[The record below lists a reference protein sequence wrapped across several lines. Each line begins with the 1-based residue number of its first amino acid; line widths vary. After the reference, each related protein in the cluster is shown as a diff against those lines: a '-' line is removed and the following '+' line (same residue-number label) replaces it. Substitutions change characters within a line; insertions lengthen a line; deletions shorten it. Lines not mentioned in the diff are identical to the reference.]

1 MKRRTSKY
9 RYSALEKPTSIRL
22 LKLSPKTDDY
32 LIHCTLVEVDLATN
46 PSYEALSYTWAIDS
60 DISGPRTDGPSRT
73 VICNGATL
81 DVFKNLHNALFQLQE
96 LGWTSTPIWID
107 AICINQSDGTEKSAQ
122 VNMMGDIF
130 RAAERVVVWLGK
142 SSYATEI
149 ALAKARPFFTDG
161 ILPQDVSS
169 NWAAVSSRSAVLVAY
184 EALNWVLSRGWF
196 GRVWTLQEAALARE
210 TVYLLGSQMVPFDEL
225 LNCRFA
231 DSGSI
236 SLAYME
242 PMLVRLRT
250 RVAGLNFARAA
261 HELLGSGN
269 ACTLEAAVAEARN
282 RRAVD
287 GRDNLFGVLSL
298 CDPEDA
304 AGLAADYQK
313 SVQDVFCECA
323 AALLRS
329 KNTGLSLLSLVGQIR
344 HGCDLAY
351 AFNSKYIDQ
360 FRPEKGFVTDLPSWV
375 PDLSAPAR
383 PVPLRKLSA
392 VEFAAAGSVE
402 PSFSITGNS
411 GRVLELKAAVLDTI
425 SATGDCRSARLF
437 RSIWRF
443 LRLLLKLPRHSEGV
457 YLPTGE
463 PIVSA
468 LWKTLAAGA
477 THTTDDTDEDTMDEI
492 AERIVDEPDEK
503 TMDEPGANEEDSD
516 TELEVELTDSHFV
529 EWFAVFAE
537 ESCTLS
543 EMKMRDGILKEQD
556 DNDLDLGAEPDDR
569 HRLGLRELLRDK
581 EMEKLDRYKIHA
593 IRGFL
598 ASFDSPAYGFRE
610 AIRVRHER
618 FKGMSRVDV
627 EIEQKLWI
635 SKDPLFEDVFEKFY
649 ADRRMFSTQK
659 GYLGTA
665 PWTVVEGD
673 VVMLVAG
680 ASVPYVFRPSERTKG
695 GWELVGEA
703 YCHGF
708 MSGEG
713 TKMEGIDFHSIN
725 VV

>member
-1 MKRRTSKY
+1 M
-9 RYSALEKPTSIRL
+9 
-22 LKLSPKTDDY
+22 
-32 LIHCTLVEVDLATN
+32 
-46 PSYEALSYTWAIDS
+46 
-60 DISGPRTDGPSRT
+60 
-73 VICNGATL
+73 ICNGATL

-107 AICINQSDGTEKSAQ
+107 AICINQSDGAEKSAQ

-161 ILPQDVSS
+161 ILPEDVSS
-169 NWAAVSSRSAVLVAY
+169 NWAAISSRSAVLIAY

-210 TVYLLGSQMVPFDEL
+210 TVYLLGSQTVPFDEL

-242 PMLVRLRT
+242 PLLVRLRT

-261 HELLGSGN
+261 HGLLEGGH
-269 ACTLEAAVAEARN
+269 ACTLEAAVTEARN

-304 AGLAADYQK
+304 AGLAADYEK

-344 HGCDLAY
+344 HGCDLVY
-351 AFNSKYIDQ
+351 AFHSKYIEQ
-360 FRPEKGFVTDLPSWV
+360 FRPEEGFVTDLPSWV

-392 VEFAAAGSVE
+392 VEFSAAGSVE
-402 PSFSITGNS
+402 PRFSITGNK
-411 GRVLELKAAVLDTI
+411 GRILELKAAVLDTI

-437 RSIWRF
+437 RPIWRF
-443 LRLLLKLPRHSEGV
+443 LRLLLNLPRHTEGI

-468 LWKTLAAGA
+468 LWRTLAAGA
-477 THTTDDTDEDTMDEI
+477 THAVDDPDEQTLDELNQLT
-492 AERIVDEPDEK
+492 VDEPDEK
-503 TMDEPGANEEDSD
+503 TIDEPDEHNLDQPDADEKDAD
-516 TELEVELTDSHFV
+516 TALEVELTDSHFV

-537 ESCTLS
+537 ETFTLS

-556 DNDLDLGAEPDDR
+556 DKDLDLGTEPDDR
-569 HRLGLRELLRDK
+569 HRVGFRELLRDK

-598 ASFDSPAYGFRE
+598 AAFDSPAYGFRE
-610 AIRVRHER
+610 AIRLRHER
-618 FKGMSRVDV
+618 FKAMSRVDV
-627 EIEQKLWI
+627 EIEQKLWT
-635 SKDPLFEDVFEKFY
+635 SKDPIFEDVFEKFY
-649 ADRRMFSTQK
+649 ADRRMFATEK

-680 ASVPYVFRPSERTKG
+680 ASVPYVFRPSKRTKG

-713 TKMEGIDFHSIN
+713 TKIEGIDFHTIN

>member
-1 MKRRTSKY
+1 MSLARHVAGALSKRRRPSY
-9 RYSALEKPTSIRL
+9 RYSALEKPTSVRL
-22 LKLSPKTDDY
+22 LQLSPKTDDY
-32 LIHCTLVEVDLATN
+32 LIHCTLIEVNLSSN

-60 DISGPRTDGPSRT
+60 DISEPRTGGPSRT

-81 DVFKNLHNALFQLQE
+81 DVFKNLHNALSQLQE

-107 AICINQSDGTEKSAQ
+107 AICINQRDDTEKSAQ

-142 SSYATEI
+142 SSYATDI

-169 NWAAVSSRSAVLVAY
+169 NWAAVSSRGAVLVAY

-210 TVYLLGSQMVPFDEL
+210 TVYLLGSQTVPFDEL
-225 LNCRFA
+225 LNC
-231 DSGSI
+231 SG
-236 SLAYME
+236 
-242 PMLVRLRT
+242 
-250 RVAGLNFARAA
+250 
-261 HELLGSGN
+261 H
-269 ACTLEAAVAEARN
+269 ACTLEAAVTEARN

-329 KNTGLSLLSLVGQIR
+329 KNTGLTLLSMVGQIR
-344 HGCDLAY
+344 HGYDLAY
-351 AFNSKYIDQ
+351 AFHSKYIDQ

-383 PVPLRKLSA
+383 PVPLRNLSA
-392 VEFAAAGSVE
+392 IEFSAAGSVE
-402 PSFSITGNS
+402 PKFSITGS
-411 GRVLELKAAVLDTI
+411 KGRVLELKITVLDTI
-425 SATGDCRSARLF
+425 SATGDCRSARLV
-437 RSIWRF
+437 RPIWRF
-443 LRLLLKLPRHSEGV
+443 LRLLRNLPRHSEGI

-468 LWKTLAAGA
+468 LWRTLAAGA
-477 THTTDDTDEDTMDEI
+477 THAMDDPDEQTIDDPDENATEEPEKHTLDQPGADEDDADTALEI
-492 AERIVDEPDEK
+492 
-503 TMDEPGANEEDSD
+503 
-516 TELEVELTDSHFV
+516 ELTDSHFV
-529 EWFAVFAE
+529 EWFAIFAE
-537 ESCTLS
+537 ETCTLS

-593 IRGFL
+593 IREFL

-610 AIRVRHER
+610 AIRLRHER

-627 EIEQKLWI
+627 EVEQKLWT

-649 ADRRMFSTQK
+649 ADRRMFSTKK

-665 PWTVVEGD
+665 PWTAVEGD

-708 MSGEG
+708 MFGEG
-713 TKMEGIDFHSIN
+713 TKIEGNDFQTII

>member
-1 MKRRTSKY
+1 
-9 RYSALEKPTSIRL
+9 
-22 LKLSPKTDDY
+22 
-32 LIHCTLVEVDLATN
+32 
-46 PSYEALSYTWAIDS
+46 
-60 DISGPRTDGPSRT
+60 
-73 VICNGATL
+73 
-81 DVFKNLHNALFQLQE
+81 
-96 LGWTSTPIWID
+96 
-107 AICINQSDGTEKSAQ
+107 
-122 VNMMGDIF
+122 MGDIF
-130 RAAERVVVWLGK
+130 RAASRVVVWLGK
-142 SSYATEI
+142 SSYVTEM
-149 ALAKARPFFTDG
+149 ALGKARPFFTDG

-169 NWAAVSSRSAVLVAY
+169 NWAALSSRSAVLVAY

-196 GRVWTLQEAALARE
+196 GRVWTLQEVALARE
-210 TVYLLGSQMVPFDEL
+210 TVYLLGPQTVPLDEL

-250 RVAGLNFARAA
+250 RVAGLNFSRTA
-261 HELLGSGN
+261 HELLESGR
-269 ACTLEAAVAEARN
+269 ACTLEAAVTEARN

-304 AGLAADYQK
+304 AGLAADYEK
-313 SVQDVFCECA
+313 SPQDVFCECA

-329 KNTGLSLLSLVGQIR
+329 KNTGLALLSLVGQIR
-344 HGCDLAY
+344 RGCDLAY
-351 AFNSKYIDQ
+351 AFHSKYIDQ

-392 VEFAAAGSVE
+392 VEFSAAGPVE
-402 PSFSITGNS
+402 PSFSITGNR

-443 LRLLLKLPRHSEGV
+443 LRLLLKLPRHSEGI

-468 LWKTLAAGA
+468 LWRTLTAGT
-477 THTTDDTDEDTMDEI
+477 THAMDEADEDITDETDEHTLGQLI
-492 AERIVDEPDEK
+492 ADEK
-503 TMDEPGANEEDSD
+503 GADEEDADSAV
-516 TELEVELTDSHFV
+516 EVELTDSHFV
-529 EWFAVFAE
+529 EWFAIFAE
-537 ESCTLS
+537 ESCSLS

-556 DNDLDLGAEPDDR
+556 DDNLDLGAEPDDR

-598 ASFDSPAYGFRE
+598 ASFDSPTYGFRE
-610 AIRVRHER
+610 AIRLRHER

-627 EIEQKLWI
+627 EVEQKLWT

-649 ADRRMFSTQK
+649 ADRRMFSTEK

-665 PWTVVEGD
+665 PWTVIEGD

-680 ASVPYVFRPSERTKG
+680 ASVPYVFRPSKMTKG

-708 MSGEG
+708 MFGEG
-713 TKMEGIDFHSIN
+713 TKIEGVDFHMIN

>member
-1 MKRRTSKY
+1 
-9 RYSALEKPTSIRL
+9 
-22 LKLSPKTDDY
+22 
-32 LIHCTLVEVDLATN
+32 
-46 PSYEALSYTWAIDS
+46 
-60 DISGPRTDGPSRT
+60 
-73 VICNGATL
+73 
-81 DVFKNLHNALFQLQE
+81 
-96 LGWTSTPIWID
+96 
-107 AICINQSDGTEKSAQ
+107 
-122 VNMMGDIF
+122 MMGDIF
-130 RAAERVVVWLGK
+130 RAASRVVVWLGK
-142 SSYATEI
+142 SSYVTEM
-149 ALAKARPFFTDG
+149 ALGKARPFFTDG

-169 NWAAVSSRSAVLVAY
+169 NWAALSSRSAVLVAY

-196 GRVWTLQEAALARE
+196 GRVWTLQEVALARE
-210 TVYLLGSQMVPFDEL
+210 TVYLLGPQTVPLDEL

-250 RVAGLNFARAA
+250 RVAGLNFSRTA
-261 HELLGSGN
+261 HELLESGR
-269 ACTLEAAVAEARN
+269 ACTLEAAVTEARN

-304 AGLAADYQK
+304 AGLAADYEK
-313 SVQDVFCECA
+313 SPQDVFCECA

-329 KNTGLSLLSLVGQIR
+329 RNTGLALLSLVGQIR

-351 AFNSKYIDQ
+351 AFHSKYIDQ

-392 VEFAAAGSVE
+392 VEFSAAGSVE
-402 PSFSITGNS
+402 PSFSITGNR

-443 LRLLLKLPRHSEGV
+443 LRLLLKLPRHSEGI

-468 LWKTLAAGA
+468 LWRTLTAGT
-477 THTTDDTDEDTMDEI
+477 THAMDDADEDITDETDEHTLGQLI
-492 AERIVDEPDEK
+492 ADEK
-503 TMDEPGANEEDSD
+503 GADEEDAESAV
-516 TELEVELTDSHFV
+516 EVELTDSHFV
-529 EWFAVFAE
+529 EWFAIFAE
-537 ESCTLS
+537 ESCSLS

-556 DNDLDLGAEPDDR
+556 DKDLDLGAEPDDR
-569 HRLGLRELLRDK
+569 HRLGLRELLHDK

-627 EIEQKLWI
+627 EVEQKLWT

-649 ADRRMFSTQK
+649 ADRRMFSTEK

-665 PWTVVEGD
+665 PWTAVEGD

-680 ASVPYVFRPSERTKG
+680 ANVPYVFRPSERTKG

-708 MSGEG
+708 MFGEG
-713 TKMEGIDFHSIN
+713 TKMEGVDFHMIN